1 MSSQVAAELVAVV
14 IGVDDDVPVVLAT
27 DDALPHGPL
36 EPAHR
41 SLQAGVRA
49 WVAEQSAVQLGYV
62 EQLYTFADA
71 GRLPGETTSL
81 EPASSDQSPSTETM
95 APGRTAAPHEAVT
108 SGRTVAI
115 SYLGL
120 TRATSRAQWMS
131 IYSLFPWEDRR
142 GADAALDDSLAAALQ
157 AWAGVDAEARA
168 RVAYTFGL
176 DGEPW
181 QPDLVL
187 QRYELLWEAGLVAES
202 VGAAASGG
210 AAPAGVA
217 ASAGVTASRGAAESA
232 GATAASAGSAHPA
245 TGRPMVHD
253 HRRILATGL
262 ARLRSTLQYRPLIFE
277 LLPEEFTLGHLQAT
291 VEALAGRQVHKPNF
305 RRLVLQQAELVEPT
319 GRTSKET
326 GGRPARLYSYRRA
339 VHAERRHV
347 GTKLPR
353 PKVR

>member
-1 MSSQVAAELVAVV
+1 MSSLVAAELVAVV
-14 IGVDDDVPVVLAT
+14 IGVEGGAPVVLGAAE

-41 SLQAGVRA
+41 SLQAGVRS
-49 WVAEQSAVQLGYV
+49 WVREHSAVELGYV
-62 EQLYTFADA
+62 EQLYTFADR
-71 GRLPGETTSL
+71 GRATQE
-81 EPASSDQSPSTETM
+81 
-95 APGRTAAPHEAVT
+95 
-108 SGRTVAI
+108 RTVAI

-120 TRATSRAQWMS
+120 THATDSPRWREL
-131 IYSLFPWEDRR
+131 YELLPWEDRR
-142 GADAALDDSLAAALQ
+142 ASGAGLDAGVEDALRR
-157 AWAGVDAEARA
+157 WAGDDEEARA
-168 RVAYTFGL
+168 RVAHTFGL
-176 DGEPW
+176 GGEPW

-187 QRYELLWEAGLVAES
+187 QRYELLWQVGLVAES
-202 VGAAASGG
+202 AGED
-210 AAPAGVA
+210 APG
-217 ASAGVTASRGAAESA
+217 
-232 GATAASAGSAHPA
+232 A

-291 VEALAGRQVHKPNF
+291 VEALAGQGVHKPNF
-305 RRLVLQQAELVEPT
+305 RRLVLQQAQLVEPT
-319 GRTSKET
+319 GRTSRAT
-326 GGRPARLYSYRRA
+326 GGRPAQLYRFRRE

>member
-1 MSSQVAAELVAVV
+1 M

-71 GRLPGETTSL
+71 GRLLGEATSL
-81 EPASSDQSPSTETM
+81 EPASSDQSPSAETV

-108 SGRTVAI
+108 TGRTVAI

-142 GADAALDDSLAAALQ
+142 GTDAALDDSLATALQ

-187 QRYELLWEAGLVAES
+187 QRYELLWEAGLVAE
-202 VGAAASGG
+202 
-210 AAPAGVA
+210 
-217 ASAGVTASRGAAESA
+217 
-232 GATAASAGSAHPA
+232 SAGSAHPA

>member
-71 GRLPGETTSL
+71 GRLPGEATSL
-81 EPASSDQSPSTETM
+81 EPASSDQSPTAETV

-108 SGRTVAI
+108 AGRTVAI

-187 QRYELLWEAGLVAES
+187 QRYELLWQAGLVAE
-202 VGAAASGG
+202 
-210 AAPAGVA
+210 
-217 ASAGVTASRGAAESA
+217 
-232 GATAASAGSAHPA
+232 SAGSAHPA

>member
-71 GRLPGETTSL
+71 GRLPGEATSL
-81 EPASSDQSPSTETM
+81 EPASSDQSPTAETV

-108 SGRTVAI
+108 AGRTVAI

-187 QRYELLWEAGLVAES
+187 QRYELLWEAGLVAE
-202 VGAAASGG
+202 
-210 AAPAGVA
+210 
-217 ASAGVTASRGAAESA
+217 
-232 GATAASAGSAHPA
+232 SAGSAHPA

-326 GGRPARLYSYRRA
+326 GGRPARLYRYRRA

>member
-49 WVAEQSAVQLGYV
+49 WVGGQSAVQLGYV

-71 GRLPGETTSL
+71 GRLPGEATSL
-81 EPASSDQSPSTETM
+81 EPASSDQSPSAGTV

-108 SGRTVAI
+108 AGRTVAI

-187 QRYELLWEAGLVAES
+187 QRYELLWEAGLVAE
-202 VGAAASGG
+202 
-210 AAPAGVA
+210 
-217 ASAGVTASRGAAESA
+217 
-232 GATAASAGSAHPA
+232 SAGSAHPA

>member
-71 GRLPGETTSL
+71 GRLPGEVASL
-81 EPASSDQSPSTETM
+81 EPAASDQSPSAETV
-95 APGRTAAPHEAVT
+95 APGRAAAPHEAVAP
-108 SGRTVAI
+108 GRTVAI

-187 QRYELLWEAGLVAES
+187 QRYELLWEAGLVAE
-202 VGAAASGG
+202 
-210 AAPAGVA
+210 
-217 ASAGVTASRGAAESA
+217 
-232 GATAASAGSAHPA
+232 SAGSAHPA

>member
-71 GRLPGETTSL
+71 GRLPGEATSL
-81 EPASSDQSPSTETM
+81 EPASSDQSPSAGTV

-108 SGRTVAI
+108 AGRTVAI

-187 QRYELLWEAGLVAES
+187 QRYELLWEAGLVAE
-202 VGAAASGG
+202 
-210 AAPAGVA
+210 
-217 ASAGVTASRGAAESA
+217 
-232 GATAASAGSAHPA
+232 SAGSAHPA

>member
-71 GRLPGETTSL
+71 GRLPGEATSL
-81 EPASSDQSPSTETM
+81 GPAASDQSPS
-95 APGRTAAPHEAVT
+95 AEAVT

-210 AAPAGVA
+210 AAPAG
-217 ASAGVTASRGAAESA
+217 AAESA

-326 GGRPARLYSYRRA
+326 GGRPARLYRYRRA

>member
-71 GRLPGETTSL
+71 GRLPGEVASL
-81 EPASSDQSPSTETM
+81 EPAASDQSPSAETV

-108 SGRTVAI
+108 AGRTVAI

-187 QRYELLWEAGLVAES
+187 QRYELLWEAGLVAE
-202 VGAAASGG
+202 
-210 AAPAGVA
+210 
-217 ASAGVTASRGAAESA
+217 
-232 GATAASAGSAHPA
+232 SAGSAHPA

>member
-71 GRLPGETTSL
+71 GRLPGEATSL
-81 EPASSDQSPSTETM
+81 EPASSDQSPSAETV
-95 APGRTAAPHEAVT
+95 APRRTAAPHEAVT
-108 SGRTVAI
+108 AGRTVAI

-202 VGAAASGG
+202 
-210 AAPAGVA
+210 
-217 ASAGVTASRGAAESA
+217 
-232 GATAASAGSAHPA
+232 AGSAHPA

-319 GRTSKET
+319 GRTSRDT
-326 GGRPARLYSYRRA
+326 GGRPAQLYRFRRS
-339 VHAERRHV
+339 VHAERRHG

>member
-71 GRLPGETTSL
+71 GRLPGEATSL
-81 EPASSDQSPSTETM
+81 EPASSDQSPSAETV

-108 SGRTVAI
+108 AGRTVAI

-187 QRYELLWEAGLVAES
+187 QRYELLWEAGLVAE
-202 VGAAASGG
+202 
-210 AAPAGVA
+210 
-217 ASAGVTASRGAAESA
+217 
-232 GATAASAGSAHPA
+232 SAGSAHPA

>member
-71 GRLPGETTSL
+71 GRLPGEATSL
-81 EPASSDQSPSTETM
+81 EPAASDQSPSAETV

-108 SGRTVAI
+108 AGRTVAI

-187 QRYELLWEAGLVAES
+187 QRYELLWEAGLVAE
-202 VGAAASGG
+202 
-210 AAPAGVA
+210 
-217 ASAGVTASRGAAESA
+217 
-232 GATAASAGSAHPA
+232 SAGSAHPA

>member
-71 GRLPGETTSL
+71 GRLPGEATSL
-81 EPASSDQSPSTETM
+81 EPAASDQSPSAETVT
-95 APGRTAAPHEAVT
+95 AGRTAAPHEAVMA
-108 SGRTVAI
+108 GRTVAI

-187 QRYELLWEAGLVAES
+187 QRYELLWEAGLVAE
-202 VGAAASGG
+202 
-210 AAPAGVA
+210 
-217 ASAGVTASRGAAESA
+217 
-232 GATAASAGSAHPA
+232 SAGSAHPA

>member
-71 GRLPGETTSL
+71 GRLPGEATSP
-81 EPASSDQSPSTETM
+81 EPASSDQSPSAETV

-108 SGRTVAI
+108 AGRTVAI

-202 VGAAASGG
+202 V
-210 AAPAGVA
+210 
-217 ASAGVTASRGAAESA
+217 
-232 GATAASAGSAHPA
+232 GSAHPA

>member
-71 GRLPGETTSL
+71 GRLPGEATSL
-81 EPASSDQSPSTETM
+81 EPASSDQSPSAETV

-108 SGRTVAI
+108 AGRTVAI

-202 VGAAASGG
+202 VG
-210 AAPAGVA
+210 
-217 ASAGVTASRGAAESA
+217 
-232 GATAASAGSAHPA
+232 SAHPA

-326 GGRPARLYSYRRA
+326 GGRPARLYRYRRA

>member
-71 GRLPGETTSL
+71 GRLPGEATSL
-81 EPASSDQSPSTETM
+81 ESAASDQSPSAETVT
-95 APGRTAAPHEAVT
+95 AGRTAAPHEAVT
-108 SGRTVAI
+108 AGRTVAI

-202 VGAAASGG
+202 
-210 AAPAGVA
+210 
-217 ASAGVTASRGAAESA
+217 
-232 GATAASAGSAHPA
+232 AGSAHPA

-319 GRTSKET
+319 GRMSKET

>member
-71 GRLPGETTSL
+71 GRLPGEATSL
-81 EPASSDQSPSTETM
+81 EPAASDQPPSAETV

-108 SGRTVAI
+108 AGRTVAI

-187 QRYELLWEAGLVAES
+187 QRYELLWEAGLVAE
-202 VGAAASGG
+202 
-210 AAPAGVA
+210 
-217 ASAGVTASRGAAESA
+217 
-232 GATAASAGSAHPA
+232 SAGSAHPA